1 MGFTK
6 VSVYPILEKEKRKLQ
21 MLAKSFIPTLIT
33 LLVLNACQDS
43 PPTPINNQ
51 ASDVQA
57 ASSASSESLTARLP
71 DTAPII
77 HVLTTGSV
85 SPFNF
90 RDENGNVIGFE
101 PDLIEAIAANQGM
114 RVQIIPKSWE
124 QVWATIDKNPN
135 EPTLAMNTIGITEE
149 RQKKYLLSE
158 SYVRAPNALAVL
170 KDSPIQTVRDANG
183 KKISVMQ
190 GSTIILDEIKAQNI
204 KPAQL
209 VNRNSLYLTLGAI
222 TNHSADVAW
231 GDKLVMAYY
240 AKNMNVPIRF
250 IDLPNDGVD
259 DRVVFI
265 LNKKDTEL
273 LDKINRGLANLKAD
287 GTYDKIYQKWFG
299 TK

>member
-43 PPTPINNQ
+43 PPAPINNQ

-124 QVWATIDKNPN
+124 QV
-135 EPTLAMNTIGITEE
+135 
-149 RQKKYLLSE
+149 
-158 SYVRAPNALAVL
+158 
-170 KDSPIQTVRDANG
+170 
-183 KKISVMQ
+183 
-190 GSTIILDEIKAQNI
+190 
-204 KPAQL
+204 
-209 VNRNSLYLTLGAI
+209 
-222 TNHSADVAW
+222 
-231 GDKLVMAYY
+231 
-240 AKNMNVPIRF
+240 
-250 IDLPNDGVD
+250 
-259 DRVVFI
+259 
-265 LNKKDTEL
+265 
-273 LDKINRGLANLKAD
+273 
-287 GTYDKIYQKWFG
+287 
-299 TK
+299 

>member
-43 PPTPINNQ
+43 PPAPINNQ

-149 RQKKYLLSE
+149 RQK
-158 SYVRAPNALAVL
+158 